1 MIIKTSV
8 SKNNPDVDIFMIED
22 FKRFI
27 PALKVYMGTADGI
40 AMFEAFMPMAYEHC
54 FRSLWGAQWHYGMS
68 LLTAHYITM
77 ASKDQGGEMGAAETL
92 GQVGAIGEPTGVLT
106 GQSVGEIS
114 INYDIS
120 KTMFDITDDPD
131 AAFFNETKF
140 GIRYY
145 SLWKTKNPFIIGV
158 VI

>member
-8 SKNNPDVDIFMIED
+8 SKNNPDVDMFMPSD
-22 FKRFI
+22 LTAFI
-27 PALKVYMGTADGI
+27 PGLRPFMETPEGLALFD
-40 AMFEAFMPMAYEHC
+40 AFMPMAYEHC
-54 FRSLWGAQWHYGMS
+54 LASLWGAQWKYGMA

-77 ASKDQGGEMGAAETL
+77 ASKDQGGEMGSAQTL
-92 GQVGAIGEPTGVLT
+92 GQVSAMGEPTGILS

-114 INYDIS
+114 LNYDIS